1 MQGAFCLLPVNG
13 CGALLG
19 EKNQFLENG
28 GCDQNS
34 SRVESSANN
43 VHRIM
48 GMLLVVGQVE
58 WDARV
63 NRDERTPQRIFGHR
77 RFGVRAPSTFGV
89 LHPTACSSADG
100 ISPPAS
106 SRRTF
111 AATRMLP
118 TSWLSR
124 SQYGSGSPRGQRRR
138 VLQPH
143 SSPLTEPPAHA
154 AGTLPAL
161 KLPAKG
167 FKYVF
172 PFSRNSMVSSS
183 FLGIPRLCTSALC
196 LCFKHR
202 QAMLNL

>member
-1 MQGAFCLLPVNG
+1 MPCPTGTKFTNSKPQEARPCKARFACSRSMAA
-13 CGALLG
+13 AL
-19 EKNQFLENG
+19 
-28 GCDQNS
+28 
-34 SRVESSANN
+34 SSA
-43 VHRIM
+43 RKTSSWKT
-48 GMLLVVGQVE
+48 VGVTKT
-58 WDARV
+58 
-63 NRDERTPQRIFGHR
+63 ERTPQRIFGHR